1 MIEPSLDS
9 LTEKIRSK
17 YVLAVLAAKRA
28 RALMDEADTEEEAQ
42 LKPVTQALREIAEGR
57 LKGFPASFF
66 EQ

>member
-9 LTEKIRSK
+9 LTEKIPSK

-42 LKPVTQALREIAEGR
+42 LKPVTQALREIAEGHLR
-57 LKGFPASFF
+57 GLPASYF